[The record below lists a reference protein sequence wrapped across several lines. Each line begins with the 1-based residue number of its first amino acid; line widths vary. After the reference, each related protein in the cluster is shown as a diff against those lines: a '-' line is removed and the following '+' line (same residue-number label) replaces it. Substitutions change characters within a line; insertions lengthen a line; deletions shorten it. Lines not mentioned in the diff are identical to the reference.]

1 MYFSRYHIIAKVQK
15 RCSIS
20 NVTYFLYYAIC
31 SHLIDTDGGMYILQI
46 FSFLYVPLSSV
57 LNVI

>member
-15 RCSIS
+15 RCIS

-31 SHLIDTDGGMYILQI
+31 SHLVDTDGGMYILQI
-46 FSFLYVPLSSV
+46 FSFPYVPLLV
-57 LNVI
+57 LY